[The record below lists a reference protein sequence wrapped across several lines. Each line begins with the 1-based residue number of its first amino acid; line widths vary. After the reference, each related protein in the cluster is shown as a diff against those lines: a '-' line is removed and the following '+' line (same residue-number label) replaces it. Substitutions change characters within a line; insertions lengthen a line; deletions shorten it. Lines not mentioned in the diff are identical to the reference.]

1 MDNKVSVLITTYNQE
16 KYVAQAVESA
26 LRQEVDF
33 PFEIVIG
40 DDCSTDHTRVILEK
54 LSKSHPERIR
64 LSLRN
69 KKGEGLPGKINFVE
83 TLKACQGQ
91 FIALLDGDD
100 YWTDVQKL
108 QKQVNFL
115 EGHTEYAF
123 CFHNA
128 SIVRKDETPD
138 PAKRFCPPDQEKT
151 CTLEDLTR
159 GNFIFA
165 GSTMFRRG
173 LFGQFPAWFYTA
185 QTGDWLLHVFNAQYG
200 KIGYLDEVMA
210 VYRVHAGSSWASS
223 PPRHRLIDQI
233 DLLDK
238 INAHLEFKYDKTIK
252 ATQYQSLADLAEI
265 AYSQG
270 DPGGARTFLVK
281 RVRLGLSIY
290 RLPTKRELGRLV
302 KLYNPA
308 LVNLIRS
315 LRDSLNS
322 PRS

>member
-1 MDNKVSVLITTYNQE
+1 MDNKVSVLITTYNHE

-26 LRQEVDF
+26 LQQEADF

-40 DDCSTDHTRVILEK
+40 DDCSTDHTPNILEK
-54 LSKSHPERIR
+54 LHKAHPERIR
-64 LSLRN
+64 LSVRD
-69 KKGEGLPGKINFVE
+69 KKGEGPPGKINFVE

-115 EGHTEYAF
+115 DGHSDYAF

-128 SIVRKDETPD
+128 GIVSEGEPTDS
-138 PAKRFCPPDQEKT
+138 AKRFCPPDQRKT
-151 CTLEDLTR
+151 STLEDLTK
-159 GNFIFA
+159 GNFIFT

-173 LFGQFPAWFYTA
+173 LFGEFPDWFYTA
-185 QTGDWLLHVFNAQYG
+185 LTGDWLLHVFNAQYG

-210 VYRVHAGSSWASS
+210 VYRVHAGSSWSS
-223 PPRHRLIDQI
+223 NPPRLRLIDQI

-238 INAHLEFKYDKTIK
+238 INAHLEFKYDKSIK
-252 ATQYQSLADLAEI
+252 ATQYQSLGELAEI
-265 AYSQG
+265 AYWQG
-270 DPGGARTFLVK
+270 DPNEARTFLVK
-281 RVRLGLSIY
+281 RVRLGLSIN
-290 RLPTKRELGRLV
+290 RLPAVRELGRLV

-308 LVNLIRS
+308 LVSLIRS
-315 LRDSLNS
+315 LRDSLYS
-322 PRS
+322 SRL

>member
-16 KYVAQAVESA
+16 KYVTQAVESA
-26 LRQEVDF
+26 LRQQADF

-40 DDCSTDHTRVILEK
+40 DDCSTDHTRDILK
-54 LSKSHPERIR
+54 ALSKSHPERIR
-64 LSLRN
+64 LWLRDQ
-69 KKGEGLPGKINFVE
+69 KGEGLPGKINFVE

-115 EGHTEYAF
+115 DGHSDYAF

-128 SIVRKDETPD
+128 GIVREGETPD
-138 PAKRFCPPDQEKT
+138 PAKRFCAPDQKQT
-151 CTLEDLTR
+151 STLEDLTR

-165 GSTMFRRG
+165 GSVMFRRG
-173 LFGQFPAWFYTA
+173 LFGEFPDWFYTA
-185 QTGDWLLHVFNAQYG
+185 LTGDWLLHLFNAQHG

-210 VYRVHAGSSWASS
+210 VYRVHAGSSWSS
-223 PPRHRLIDQI
+223 NSPRLRLTDQI

-252 ATQYQSLADLAEI
+252 ATQYQSLAELAEI
-265 AYSQG
+265 AYWQG
-270 DPGGARTFLVK
+270 DPNGARTFLVR
-281 RVRLGLSIY
+281 RVKLGLSIN
-290 RLPTKRELGRLV
+290 RLPALRELGRLV
-302 KLYNPA
+302 KLCNPA

-315 LRDSLNS
+315 LRDSLS
-322 PRS
+322 SRL